1 MEITETPNKI
11 EAQTEQI
18 WELLDAGMEVTQEI
32 ARERCAC
39 WRLAAVIDRLK
50 KKHGKL
56 IENLQYK
63 RKVNY
68 GIYVKAYPDPF
79 GRKLANQMRIPR
91 NRGSVVAAPATPP
104 PVLPVPDPGVFYKPY
119 GCLDCGKGS
128 ILDSNQPLKCYH
140 CGSASLKEKPIHA
153 S

>member
-1 MEITETPNKI
+1 MDITEAPDKI
-11 EAQTEQI
+11 ETQTTQI
-18 WELLDAGMEVTQEI
+18 WELLDVGMEVTQEI
-32 ARERCAC
+32 ARERCGC

-50 KKHGKL
+50 KKQGKL

-91 NRGSVVAAPATPP
+91 NRSSVVSAPATPP
-104 PVLPVPDPGVFYKPY
+104 PVLPVPDQGVFYKPY
-119 GCLDCGKGS
+119 RCLACGKPS
-128 ILDSNQPLKCYH
+128 ILDSNKPVKCYH
-140 CGSASLKEKPIHA
+140 CESPDVKESAIHA